1 MKILITGDTGLVG
14 SNLKKKLVN
23 HDVVG
28 LSRSTGCDLNDAQRV
43 EDEISNIKPDVVYHC
58 AANAAES
65 RGQISPIDMTQ
76 NNLGIFVNVLKASIN
91 ANVKKFIYIS
101 SVAVYG
107 EAPIP
112 YKEDAKLRPKDV
124 YGVNKMAAELILRI
138 MAKVYSFEYVI
149 IRPHNIY
156 GPGQDM
162 SNPHKN
168 VVALFMRNII
178 ENKPYTLYGGGNM
191 RRAFSYVDDVV
202 GVLEECL
209 TDRIKNTIINVGSD
223 LDISVR
229 ELSDLIQKIARKKAK
244 VTLLPA
250 RPQEI
255 SMFLA
260 DHTLQHSLFNYH
272 QTPIMEG
279 LTLTWEWVKKKQL
292 PMLKVQNNE
301 IHV

>member
-112 YKEDAKLRPKDV
+112 YKEDAELRPKDV

>member
-28 LSRSTGCDLNDAQRV
+28 LSRSTGCDLNNIEKV
-43 EDEISNIKPDVVYHC
+43 EREISNIKPDVVYHC

-91 ANVKKFIYIS
+91 ARVKKFIYIS

-112 YKEDAKLRPKDV
+112 YKEDAQLRPKDV

-138 MAKVYSFEYVI
+138 MAKVYNFEYVI

-191 RRAFSYVDDVV
+191 RRAFSFVDDVV

-209 TDRIKNTIINVGSD
+209 TDRIKNTTINVGSD

>member
-28 LSRSTGCDLNDAQRV
+28 LSRSTGCDLNNIEKV
-43 EDEISNIKPDVVYHC
+43 EREISNAKPDVVYHC
-58 AANAAES
+58 AANSAES
-65 RGQISPIDMTQ
+65 RGHISPIDMTQ

-91 ANVKKFIYIS
+91 ARVKKFIYIS

-112 YKEDAKLRPKDV
+112 YKEDAQLRPKDV

-138 MAKVYSFEYVI
+138 MAKVYNFEYVI

-191 RRAFSYVDDVV
+191 RRAFSFVDDVV

-209 TDRIKNTIINVGSD
+209 TDRIKNTTINVGSD

-301 IHV
+301 INV

>member
-112 YKEDAKLRPKDV
+112 YKEDAELRPKDV

-279 LTLTWEWVKKKQL
+279 LTLTWEWVKKSSYRC
-292 PMLKVQNNE
+292 
-301 IHV
+301 

>member
-28 LSRSTGCDLNDAQRV
+28 LSRSTGCDLNNIEKV
-43 EDEISNIKPDVVYHC
+43 EKEISNIKPDVVYHC

-91 ANVKKFIYIS
+91 ARVKKFIYIS

-112 YKEDAKLRPKDV
+112 YKEDAQLRPKDV
-124 YGVNKMAAELILRI
+124 YGVNKMAAEMILRI
-138 MAKVYSFEYVI
+138 MAKVYNFEYVI

-191 RRAFSYVDDVV
+191 RRAFSFVDDVV

-209 TDRIKNTIINVGSD
+209 TDRIKNTTINVGSD

-260 DHTLQHSLFNYH
+260 DHTLQHSLFSYH

>member
-28 LSRSTGCDLNDAQRV
+28 LSRSTGCDLNDVQKV
-43 EDEISNIKPDVVYHC
+43 EKEISQIKPDIVYHC

-91 ANVKKFIYIS
+91 SRVKKFIYIS

-112 YKEDAKLRPKDV
+112 YKEDAELRPKDV

-138 MAKVYSFEYVI
+138 MAKVYNFEYVI

-209 TDRIKNTIINVGSD
+209 TDRIKNTTINVGSD

>member
-28 LSRSTGCDLNDAQRV
+28 LSRSTGCDLNNV
-43 EDEISNIKPDVVYHC
+43 EKVEREISNIKPDVVYHC

-91 ANVKKFIYIS
+91 ARVKKFIYIS

-112 YKEDAKLRPKDV
+112 YKEDAQLRPKDV

-138 MAKVYSFEYVI
+138 MAKVYNFEYVI

-191 RRAFSYVDDVV
+191 RRAFSFVDDVV

-209 TDRIKNTIINVGSD
+209 TDRIKNTTINVGSD

-301 IHV
+301 INV